1 MQPERVRETPG
12 LAAIDDDLA
21 NGLAEV
27 VGGTSAFWRKRQATY
42 ERCLSKAA
50 DTVSAETAKTWLKN
64 IPLSGM
70 ISSGW
75 IEQPSQ
81 RSLCLR
87 SCLAYFG
94 VTDPDDWH
102 RRYAQVAADVAF
114 RTSPTFKSS
123 LRPLSAWL
131 RQAEIEAT
139 MMPCAKWNK
148 DALEA
153 SLPQTP
159 EIDSSPRAIEVPS
172 QSQSHL
178 RRVRC
183 RRGGA
188 ASFRRD
194 AGQAAPPGF
203 LRPDRAMLALSFR
216 YLSEDH
222 FWFTFFHEI
231 GHLLLHQGDGTF
243 VDIDTSVTDVR
254 EREANNFATLTLI
267 PAAKQRDLEYL
278 SGRKMA
284 VIRFAASIGTSPGVV
299 RPDAV
304 SKAFGTG

>member
-1 MQPERVRETPG
+1 MDRGGLSAGELAGRLGCSRERVRETPG

-21 NGLAEV
+21 NGLSEV

-114 RTSPTFKSS
+114 RTSPTFESS

-153 SLPQTP
+153 SLRDSGNLTLLREPSKFLPRVKAICAESGVAVVVLRAPQG
-159 EIDSSPRAIEVPS
+159 
-172 QSQSHL
+172 
-178 RRVRC
+178 C
-183 RRGGA
+183 R
-188 ASFRRD
+188 
-194 AGQAAPPGF
+194 QAAPPVF
-203 LRPDRAMLALSFR
+203 SARTEPCW
-216 YLSEDH
+216 H
-222 FWFTFFHEI
+222 
-231 GHLLLHQGDGTF
+231 
-243 VDIDTSVTDVR
+243 
-254 EREANNFATLTLI
+254 
-267 PAAKQRDLEYL
+267 
-278 SGRKMA
+278 
-284 VIRFAASIGTSPGVV
+284 
-299 RPDAV
+299 
-304 SKAFGTG
+304 